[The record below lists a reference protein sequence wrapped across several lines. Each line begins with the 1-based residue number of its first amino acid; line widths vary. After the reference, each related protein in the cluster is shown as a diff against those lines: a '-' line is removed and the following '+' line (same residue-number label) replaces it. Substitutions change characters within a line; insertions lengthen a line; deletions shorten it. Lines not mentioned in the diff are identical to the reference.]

1 MSNTIGDN
9 LKLTLFGESHGDY
22 IGATLDGITPGLKID
37 YDYIKDLMS
46 KRKPKSY
53 ETGRYEE
60 DSIEFIS
67 GIFNGFTTGEPIT
80 VLIKNNNT
88 HSKDYELLKDTPRP
102 SHADFTKFIFSDGYA
117 DYRGGGHASARLTAP
132 IVALGGIILKA
143 LEDKGIVI
151 TSYIKSIGDIE
162 APSLGIDPTKEE
174 LDKLNEMDFPVLG
187 DKKDEMESLI
197 EKVKE
202 DSDSIGGVIETVA
215 IGLKAGLGSPY
226 FNSVESKI
234 SEAMFSI
241 PGVKGIEF
249 GLGFNFSKSLGS
261 QANDSY
267 YLKNNE
273 VKTKTNNNG
282 GINGG
287 LTNSMPLVFRLAM
300 RPTASIFKPLDT
312 VNLKEMKDVTINLTG
327 RHDPCI
333 VRRASVIVRSLTAFV
348 IADMLMEEEG
358 RRALK

>member
-1 MSNTIGDN
+1 MSNTIGEN

-37 YDYIKDLMS
+37 YDYIKDIMA

-53 ETGRYEE
+53 ETGRIEE
-60 DSIEFIS
+60 DKVEFIS
-67 GIFNGFTTGEPIT
+67 GIFNGYTTGEPLT
-80 VLIKNNNT
+80 VIIKNENT
-88 HSKDYELLKDTPRP
+88 KSNDYELLKDNPRP
-102 SHADFTKFIFSDGYA
+102 SHADYTKYVFSDGYN

-132 IVALGGIILKA
+132 IVALGGVLLKA
-143 LEDKGIVI
+143 LEDKGIYI
-151 TSYIKSIGDIE
+151 ASYIKSIGDIDGGCLPLNPE
-162 APSLGIDPTKEE
+162 VSDIQ
-174 LDKLNEMDFPVLG
+174 KLNQMDFPVIG
-187 DKKDEMESLI
+187 DSSRMEKLI
-197 EKVKE
+197 EKVKSE
-202 DSDSIGGVIETVA
+202 GDSVGGTIETVVL
-215 IGLKAGLGSPY
+215 GLKAGLGSPY
-226 FNSVESKI
+226 FSSVESKI

-249 GLGFNFSKSLGS
+249 GLGFNFAKSYGSK
-261 QANDSY
+261 ANDGFY
-267 YLKNNE
+267 MLNDE

-287 LTNSMPLVFRLAM
+287 LTNSMPLVFRLAL
-300 RPTASIFKPLDT
+300 RPTASIFKPLET
-312 VNLKEMKDVTINLTG
+312 INLKEKKDTVITLSG

-348 IADMLMEEEG
+348 IADMLLKEEG